1 MNVREV
7 DRPELQEDEVLIE
20 VVYSGI
26 CGSELSGYLGHNSL
40 RKPPMIFGHE
50 FAGTIV
56 EVGSKAAIAFIALTK
71 GTRVTANPLVTCGLC
86 DPCLRGK
93 QQLCLERKLLSAALP
108 GSNAEYVK
116 IPARFVHV
124 LPDHVTFEQGTFVEP
139 LACGVRAAE
148 LAEVQPDH
156 HVLIVGLGPI
166 GLFAL
171 QAMQAHGVKHIIAV
185 DRNPERLA
193 IAAELGAIP
202 LHASEVD
209 IKQEVRR
216 LTGGAGVAV
225 AVDAVGAG
233 VTRTQCV
240 ECVAYGGRV
249 ILTGL
254 HEAESSLPI
263 NHIIRSEIV
272 CVGAFAYSASNF
284 STALKWIADGRVKMN
299 EDWIVKAPFEEAS
312 KWYDLL
318 LSDPGKVAK
327 VLLHP

>member
-1 MNVREV
+1 V
-7 DRPELQEDEVLIE
+7 
-20 VVYSGI
+20 
-26 CGSELSGYLGHNSL
+26 
-40 RKPPMIFGHE
+40 
-50 FAGTIV
+50 
-56 EVGSKAAIAFIALTK
+56 
-71 GTRVTANPLVTCGLC
+71 
-86 DPCLRGK
+86 
-93 QQLCLERKLLSAALP
+93 ERKLLSAALP
-108 GSNAEYVK
+108 GSNAQFVK
-116 IPARFVHV
+116 IPARFVYV

-139 LACGVRAAE
+139 MACGVRAAE
-148 LAEVQPDH
+148 LAEVLPDH

-185 DRNPERLA
+185 DRNRERLA

-209 IKQEVRR
+209 VKEEVRR
-216 LTGGAGVAV
+216 LTSGVGVAV

-233 VTRTQCV
+233 VTRTQCI
-240 ECVAYGGRV
+240 ECVAFGGKV

-272 CVGAFAYSASNF
+272 CVGAFAYSSSNF
-284 STALKWIADGRVKMN
+284 KTALQWIADGRVTMKD
-299 EDWIVKAPFEEAS
+299 EWVVKAPFEEAC

-318 LSDPGKVAK
+318 ISDPGKVAK
-327 VLLHP
+327 VLLYP